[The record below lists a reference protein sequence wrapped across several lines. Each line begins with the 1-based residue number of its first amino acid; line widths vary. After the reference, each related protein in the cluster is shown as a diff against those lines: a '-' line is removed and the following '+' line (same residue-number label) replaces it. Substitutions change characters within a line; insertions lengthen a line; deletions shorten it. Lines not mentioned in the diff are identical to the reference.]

1 MGEVPQEDEV
11 HRPWHFSRWIQH
23 ESTLLNGQNASQDVG
38 GDLSRTLLEVSI
50 HASKSCAGENVG
62 KMSASEY
69 ITWSFHPLK
78 LFLSIIT
85 SSSKASYH

>member
-1 MGEVPQEDEV
+1 MGKVPQEDEV
-11 HRPWHFSRWIQH
+11 HWPWHFSRWIQR
-23 ESTLLNGQNASQDVG
+23 ESTLLNGQNASQGVG
-38 GDLSRTLLEVSI
+38 GELSPTLLEAFMLRSLVL
-50 HASKSCAGENVG
+50 ENIG